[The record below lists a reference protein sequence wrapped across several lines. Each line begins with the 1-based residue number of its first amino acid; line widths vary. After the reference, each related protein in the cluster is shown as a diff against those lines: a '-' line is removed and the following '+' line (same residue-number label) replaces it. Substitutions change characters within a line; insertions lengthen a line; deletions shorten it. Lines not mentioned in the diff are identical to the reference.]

1 MYKKGSIPFDA
12 AKIRV
17 LLQFSKFLKRKKM
30 NRNMDSPSLRFT
42 LFKSGSN
49 RITSWRQP
57 QL

>member
-1 MYKKGSIPFDA
+1 MEYSFLRGKDTRFA
-12 AKIRV
+12 AIFQIFEK
-17 LLQFSKFLKRKKM
+17 KKM